1 MDLRIWV
8 EGTVVAAMAMALSFL
23 PIEFANS
30 GLDLSLGMVPL
41 VLYSFR
47 RGLLPGVAAGF
58 VWGMLNI
65 ILGTAMKNFLSVP
78 QIIFEYPFAFAFGGM
93 GGVFARKIQ
102 LYFQANRLKSAIRT
116 IILGSVVA
124 VFARWFWHFWAG
136 VLVWGMYA
144 PEGMSPYLYSF
155 VLNGTSTVV
164 NCLFVSL
171 VLGLLGKVAPPLFV
185 AKK

>member
-58 VWGMLNI
+58 VWGMLNSCPFHR
-65 ILGTAMKNFLSVP
+65 LFLNIPLLLRLEEWVAYSLEKFNC
-78 QIIFEYPFAFAFGGM
+78 IFKRI
-93 GGVFARKIQ
+93 V
-102 LYFQANRLKSAIRT
+102 
-116 IILGSVVA
+116 
-124 VFARWFWHFWAG
+124 
-136 VLVWGMYA
+136 
-144 PEGMSPYLYSF
+144 
-155 VLNGTSTVV
+155 
-164 NCLFVSL
+164 
-171 VLGLLGKVAPPLFV
+171 
-185 AKK
+185 

>member
-102 LYFQANRLKSAIRT
+102 LYFQANRLK
-116 IILGSVVA
+116 
-124 VFARWFWHFWAG
+124 
-136 VLVWGMYA
+136 
-144 PEGMSPYLYSF
+144 F
-155 VLNGTSTVV
+155 VQ
-164 NCLFVSL
+164 LF
-171 VLGLLGKVAPPLFV
+171 
-185 AKK
+185 

>member
-1 MDLRIWV
+1 
-8 EGTVVAAMAMALSFL
+8 
-23 PIEFANS
+23 
-30 GLDLSLGMVPL
+30 MVPL

-116 IILGSVVA
+116 IILSQSSPAGFGIFGRVY
-124 VFARWFWHFWAG
+124 WFGACMHQK
-136 VLVWGMYA
+136 
-144 PEGMSPYLYSF
+144 E
-155 VLNGTSTVV
+155 
-164 NCLFVSL
+164 
-171 VLGLLGKVAPPLFV
+171 
-185 AKK
+185 

>member
-1 MDLRIWV
+1 MGRRNSRRGNGNGPL
-8 EGTVVAAMAMALSFL
+8 FL

-124 VFARWFWHFWAG
+124 VFARWFWHFGRVYWFGAC
-136 VLVWGMYA
+136 MHQK
-144 PEGMSPYLYSF
+144 E
-155 VLNGTSTVV
+155 
-164 NCLFVSL
+164 
-171 VLGLLGKVAPPLFV
+171 
-185 AKK
+185 

>member
-144 PEGMSPYLYSF
+144 PEGM
-155 VLNGTSTVV
+155 VLHISI
-164 NCLFVSL
+164 
-171 VLGLLGKVAPPLFV
+171 PLF
-185 AKK
+185 

>member
-58 VWGMLNI
+58 VWGM
-65 ILGTAMKNFLSVP
+65 
-78 QIIFEYPFAFAFGGM
+78 
-93 GGVFARKIQ
+93 
-102 LYFQANRLKSAIRT
+102 
-116 IILGSVVA
+116 
-124 VFARWFWHFWAG
+124 
-136 VLVWGMYA
+136 YA

-164 NCLFVSL
+164 NCLYVSL
-171 VLGLLGKVAPPLFV
+171 VLGLLAKVAPQLFV
-185 AKK
+185 PKK

>member
-78 QIIFEYPFAFAFGGM
+78 QIIFEYP
-93 GGVFARKIQ
+93 
-102 LYFQANRLKSAIRT
+102 LLLRLEEW
-116 IILGSVVA
+116 VA
-124 VFARWFWHFWAG
+124 
-136 VLVWGMYA
+136 
-144 PEGMSPYLYSF
+144 YSLEKF
-155 VLNGTSTVV
+155 
-164 NCLFVSL
+164 NCIFKRIV
-171 VLGLLGKVAPPLFV
+171 
-185 AKK
+185 

>member
-8 EGTVVAAMAMALSFL
+8 EGTVVAKNGNGPLFL

-47 RGLLPGVAAGF
+47 RGLLPGVAKR
-58 VWGMLNI
+58 LC
-65 ILGTAMKNFLSVP
+65 LGHVKYYSWYSHENFLSVP

-124 VFARWFWHFWAG
+124 VFARRFWHFWRVYWFGAC
-136 VLVWGMYA
+136 MHQK
-144 PEGMSPYLYSF
+144 E
-155 VLNGTSTVV
+155 
-164 NCLFVSL
+164 
-171 VLGLLGKVAPPLFV
+171 
-185 AKK
+185 

>member
-1 MDLRIWV
+1 MARKMDLRIWV

-78 QIIFEYPFAFAFGGM
+78 QIIFEYPYAFAFGGM
-93 GGVFARKIQ
+93 GGV
-102 LYFQANRLKSAIRT
+102 
-116 IILGSVVA
+116 
-124 VFARWFWHFWAG
+124 
-136 VLVWGMYA
+136 
-144 PEGMSPYLYSF
+144 
-155 VLNGTSTVV
+155 
-164 NCLFVSL
+164 
-171 VLGLLGKVAPPLFV
+171 
-185 AKK
+185 

>member
-78 QIIFEYPFAFAFGGM
+78 QIIFEYPFAFASLFLCSK
-93 GGVFARKIQ
+93 RYKYRRQ
-102 LYFQANRLKSAIRT
+102 
-116 IILGSVVA
+116 
-124 VFARWFWHFWAG
+124 
-136 VLVWGMYA
+136 
-144 PEGMSPYLYSF
+144 
-155 VLNGTSTVV
+155 
-164 NCLFVSL
+164 LFVCKSSSRL
-171 VLGLLGKVAPPLFV
+171 IGKSSTAIICS
-185 AKK
+185 

>member
-1 MDLRIWV
+1 MGRRNSRRSNGNGPL
-8 EGTVVAAMAMALSFL
+8 FL

-155 VLNGTSTVV
+155 CSKRYKYRRQ
-164 NCLFVSL
+164 LFVCKSSSRL
-171 VLGLLGKVAPPLFV
+171 IGKSSTAIICS
-185 AKK
+185 

>member
-124 VFARWFWHFWAG
+124 VFAPL
-136 VLVWGMYA
+136 VLAFLGGCIGLGHVCTRRNEPISLFLCSKRYK
-144 PEGMSPYLYSF
+144 YRRQ
-155 VLNGTSTVV
+155 
-164 NCLFVSL
+164 LFVCKSSSRL
-171 VLGLLGKVAPPLFV
+171 IGKSSTAIICS
-185 AKK
+185 

>member
-58 VWGMLNI
+58 VWGMLKISCPFHRLFLNI
-65 ILGTAMKNFLSVP
+65 PLLLRLEEWVAYSLEKFNC
-78 QIIFEYPFAFAFGGM
+78 IFKRIA
-93 GGVFARKIQ
+93 
-102 LYFQANRLKSAIRT
+102 
-116 IILGSVVA
+116 
-124 VFARWFWHFWAG
+124 
-136 VLVWGMYA
+136 
-144 PEGMSPYLYSF
+144 
-155 VLNGTSTVV
+155 
-164 NCLFVSL
+164 
-171 VLGLLGKVAPPLFV
+171 
-185 AKK
+185 